1 MTSENDTSETTT
13 SDTSETSQ
21 MWANEGLLDRL
32 LIGLDG
38 EDVGMVDNLEFSDTA
53 EPELT
58 ALLCGPLAFGP
69 RLGGRIGTWWTSIG
83 RRLRL
88 DADPTPNRIPVQL
101 IRRIDHRGIELAV
114 PGAELSN
121 RRGFDWTRSRVIDK
135 IPGNGS

>member
-1 MTSENDTSETTT
+1 M
-13 SDTSETSQ
+13 TSETSQ

-38 EDVGMVDNLEFSDTA
+38 EDVGMVDNLEFSDAA

-69 RLGGRIGTWWTSIG
+69 RLGARIGTWWTSIG

-88 DADPTPNRIPVQL
+88 DGDPAPNRIPVQL
-101 IRRIDHRGIELAV
+101 IRRIDHRGIELAIS
-114 PGAELSN
+114 GAELPN

>member
-1 MTSENDTSETTT
+1 MTSETDTSATTSETGR
-13 SDTSETSQ
+13 

-32 LIGLDG
+32 LIGQDG
-38 EDVGMVDNLEFSDTA
+38 EDVGMVDNLEFSDEFSDTA

-83 RRLRL
+83 RRLRP
-88 DADPTPNRIPVQL
+88 DADPAPNRIPVQL

-114 PGAELSN
+114 PAAELPN
-121 RRGFDWTRSRVIDK
+121 RRGFDWTLSRVIDK